1 MHDQLTPLDRD
12 KGQRPLTP
20 RRMLT
25 HSSVSTS
32 GLAGDFV
39 LCTTSLRRWT
49 AQGPAALDP
58 EKNARA
64 FFRLD
69 LGSGGGFR
77 TLCDQRFAAGP
88 RQGPTALDPEKNA
101 RAFFR
106 LDLGSGYF
114 SRIFR
119 IVLLVESPGTKRI
132 K

>member
-69 LGSGGGFR
+69 LGSG
-77 TLCDQRFAAGP
+77 
-88 RQGPTALDPEKNA
+88 
-101 RAFFR
+101 
-106 LDLGSGYF
+106 YF